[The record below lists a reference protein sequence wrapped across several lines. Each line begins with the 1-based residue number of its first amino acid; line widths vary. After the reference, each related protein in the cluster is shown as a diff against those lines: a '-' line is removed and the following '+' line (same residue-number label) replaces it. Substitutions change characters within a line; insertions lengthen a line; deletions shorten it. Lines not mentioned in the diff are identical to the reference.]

1 VVRRHSDELLSR
13 QQVHQLLEN
22 LKQHSPKIV
31 EELVPEVL
39 KAHHVHQVLCNLLR
53 ERVPVRNLETILETL
68 GAYAERTKDLGL
80 LTEFVRHSLS
90 RTICQQYR
98 DKERVLRV
106 VTLDPALEDILAA
119 GVEYGERGMT
129 IKLSPQVAESVTRG
143 ISAQLEHLTG
153 PGYPPVVLTTPQI
166 RAALRQISS
175 ASLPALAVM
184 SLNEVTRDTQVE
196 SAGQVGIDVLSK
208 EKRPAMAGA

>member
-1 VVRRHSDELLSR
+1 MRH
-13 QQVHQLLEN
+13 
-22 LKQHSPKIV
+22 
-31 EELVPEVL
+31 
-39 KAHHVHQVLCNLLR
+39 A
-53 ERVPVRNLETILETL
+53 
-68 GAYAERTKDLGL
+68 
-80 LTEFVRHSLS
+80 LS

-98 DKERVLRV
+98 DKDRVLRV

-143 ISAQLEHLTG
+143 IAAQLEHLTG

-166 RAALRQISS
+166 RSALRQITA
-175 ASLPALAVM
+175 ASLPTLAVM
-184 SLNEVTRDTQVE
+184 SLNEVTRDTHVE

-208 EKRPAMAGA
+208 DRRPVMAGSA